1 MKHTLKLT
9 LTLAAT
15 LMASNA
21 FAEGDHP
28 EKVEGGMAAQ
38 KDHMTMMDGNMM
50 GKGMMKDGMMD
61 KDMMD
66 MMKDGMMDK
75 DMMDMMRGG
84 MMDKDMIDMM
94 KKRAGM
100 MSKCADEIE
109 KVSPNPANLKFCA
122 KMMRKQAHMMGTC
135 MGKGCH
141 MMNKGKNH
149 HHENKKMPDK
159 K

>member
-1 MKHTLKLT
+1 
-9 LTLAAT
+9 
-15 LMASNA
+15 
-21 FAEGDHP
+21 
-28 EKVEGGMAAQ
+28 
-38 KDHMTMMDGNMM
+38 
-50 GKGMMKDGMMD
+50 MD

-66 MMKDGMMDK
+66 MMK
-75 DMMDMMRGG
+75 GG

-135 MGKGCH
+135 MEKGCH